1 MINAKR
7 ANALLWTGNVLLIIG
22 IVAFAFQYLIFPEL
36 KTRETEAPNTVPP
49 YTQPN
54 DPTDTTALGKLA
66 NPLVPPKL
74 VNPDAGGPR
83 GPVRLIGT
91 DRILDDPTAD
101 TAYLELPA
109 RKLNVN
115 AYLGEPVRD
124 DSTGVEVPE
133 CAGWRLKSVTPKS
146 ATFSTQGGQ
155 DVTLQIEEF
164 VASPPSMTGAAISAT
179 LPGLPWESNKFAS
192 KKDAA
197 RSTDAQEMWN
207 IDRKEVEWAA
217 ANVDMI
223 LRDVT
228 LEPYP
233 GGGLK
238 ISTLPE
244 GGFAAERGFRTGDVI
259 RSVNAQPVESIAKLT
274 EVMKGL
280 SKNSRTLSVQVDR
293 SGRLY
298 TITYQVPPIP
308 RQ

>member
-7 ANALLWTGNVLLIIG
+7 ENALLWTGIVLLIIG
-22 IVAFAFQYLIFPEL
+22 IVAFEFQYLIFPEL
-36 KTRETEAPNTVPP
+36 KTRENEAPVTVPP
-49 YTQPN
+49 YSQPN
-54 DPTDTTALGKLA
+54 DPTDTSALGKLS
-66 NPLVPPKL
+66 NPLVPPKPTGP
-74 VNPDAGGPR
+74 VEGGPR

-91 DRILDDPTAD
+91 DRILDDPAAD

-115 AYLGEPVRD
+115 AYIGEPVRD
-124 DSTGVEVPE
+124 DSTGTEVSE

-146 ATFSTQGGQ
+146 ATFSTKEGP

-164 VASPPSMTGAAISAT
+164 VASPPSLTGAPITTT
-179 LPGLPWESNKFAS
+179 LPGLPWEPSKFSS
-192 KKDAA
+192 KKDPA
-197 RSTDAQEMWN
+197 RSNDTQEIWN
-207 IDRKEVEWAA
+207 IDRKEVEWASV
-217 ANVDMI
+217 NVDLI
-223 LRDVT
+223 LRDVH

-238 ISTLPE
+238 INTLPE
-244 GGFAAERGFRTGDVI
+244 GGFAAERGFRAGDVI
-259 RSVNAQPVESIAKLT
+259 RSVNSQPVESIAKLT

-280 SKNSRTLSVQVDR
+280 SKNATTLSVQVDR

-298 TITYQVPPIP
+298 TITYTVPRAP